1 MGPMISQDSLQSGRC
16 GCSLCDIPEQHDER
30 RSVGPSAVSRRSL
43 LRAGVAGSAAALL
56 AAAGIDLATLR
67 PAFGQSALTPDAAL
81 TQMMDG
87 NQRFMDKRFIS
98 FEEDLA
104 ELKQNTAEK
113 QTPFAAVLSCADSRV
128 PTELVF
134 DQSIGHLFV
143 ARVAGNIASS
153 DVIASLEYGVA
164 ALGTKVI
171 MVMGHGTCGAVT
183 AAIAGKAVP
192 GQISTLYS
200 YLRPA
205 VDQAGPDLEA
215 TIRANAKIQA
225 KILAD
230 ASPVLAEAIKGGTL
244 KVVASYYDLVSGKVS
259 LLS

>member
-1 MGPMISQDSLQSGRC
+1 MDLMISHNSSQSDAC
-16 GCSLCDIPEQHDER
+16 GCGSCGTSR
-30 RSVGPSAVSRRSL
+30 GPSALPRRSL
-43 LRAGVAGSAAALL
+43 LRAGLAGSAAALL
-56 AAAGIDLATLR
+56 AAAGIDLAAVR
-67 PAFGQSALTPDAAL
+67 PAFGQSALAPDAAL
-81 TQMMDG
+81 KQMMDG
-87 NQRFMDKRFIS
+87 NQRFIDKRLIS
-98 FEEDLA
+98 LEEDLA

-143 ARVAGNIASS
+143 ARVAGNVASS
-153 DVIASLEYGVA
+153 DVIATLEYGAV

-171 MVMGHGTCGAVT
+171 MVMGHGNCGAVT

-225 KILAD
+225 KILAE
-230 ASPVLAEAIKGGTL
+230 ASPVLAEAIKAGML
-244 KVVASYYDLVSGKVS
+244 KVVASHYDLVSGKVT